1 MILSEEFQGDDN
13 SRLKAVQHDLYPES
27 VAAIFDTARR
37 AMVLA
42 DAVLMT
48 NLELVR
54 KAKAITHFDHRVLQA
69 AHDILAARYRY
80 LHDDA
85 GQTDLFETTGL
96 ELRYTRNW
104 SGWLDAE
111 LQKLAR
117 IPVFVRSAVEAVVFS
132 NSEFGNVAEDQ
143 LCNTLVVHVGM
154 GDWGRPDGYVR
165 CFRDLARNPVV
176 SRR

>member
-54 KAKAITHFDHRVLQA
+54 KA
-69 AHDILAARYRY
+69 
-80 LHDDA
+80 
-85 GQTDLFETTGL
+85 
-96 ELRYTRNW
+96 
-104 SGWLDAE
+104 
-111 LQKLAR
+111 
-117 IPVFVRSAVEAVVFS
+117 
-132 NSEFGNVAEDQ
+132 
-143 LCNTLVVHVGM
+143 
-154 GDWGRPDGYVR
+154 
-165 CFRDLARNPVV
+165 
-176 SRR
+176 